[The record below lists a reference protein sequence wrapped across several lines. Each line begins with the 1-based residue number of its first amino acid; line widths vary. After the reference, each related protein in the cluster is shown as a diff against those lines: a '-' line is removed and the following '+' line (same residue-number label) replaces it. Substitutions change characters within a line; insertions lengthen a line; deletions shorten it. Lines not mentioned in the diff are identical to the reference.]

1 MIFCI
6 KNILKKGN
14 LNFICCDIGHILIGG
29 APCGTRTHVGRL
41 GGNCSIQLS

>member
-29 APCGTRTHVGRL
+29 APCGDRTIRCKPFKLRVNR
-41 GGNCSIQLS
+41 S